1 VAASSQAGMGARK
14 YQGGIGFRVWAPN
27 ATNVSVAGDFNGWSP
42 SAHPMTHEG
51 NGYWSTDV
59 TGAQLGQRYKY
70 VIANGGLHWKNDPYA
85 REMTHSAGESV
96 VHDPDFDWQADD
108 FRLPP
113 WNELVIYELHVG
125 TFNPHP
131 SSGTGKFQG
140 VIEKLGYLRGLGV
153 NAIEVMASGEFPTDI
168 SWGYNPAYIFAIE
181 SGYGGINE
189 FKRLVRAAHEHGIA
203 VIFDVVYNHLGPNDL
218 DMWRFDGWAQ
228 GDKGGIY
235 FYNDWRSTTPWGD
248 TRPDYGRP
256 EVRQYIRDNALMWLE
271 KRHVDGLRFDATRFI
286 HNVYGNTDP
295 TNNINDGWNLL
306 RWINDEIRA
315 RQPWKIAIAEDMQ
328 NNDRVTLSTAHGGAG
343 FGSQWDSKFVHT
355 VRPAL
360 ITLDDSRRD
369 MFALRDA
376 VQHRYNADAFGRVVY
391 TESHDEDANGRS
403 RVPEE
408 IWPGNAGSWASKKR
422 STLGAVL
429 MLTSPGIPMLFQ
441 GQEFVEDQYFR
452 DTDPLDWRKADWFAG
467 ILELYRDLIR
477 LRRNWFDNTRGLRGP
492 NVNVHHVNNSDK
504 VMAYHRWELSGSG
517 DDVIVILNMAAR
529 AYDDYRIGLPQP
541 GLWRVRFNSDWS
553 GYSPDFGNH
562 SAFDVTGV
570 PGTADGMPCNAKV
583 SVGPYTA
590 LILSQDT

>member
-1 VAASSQAGMGARK
+1 MAASSQAGMGARK

-42 SAHPMTHEG
+42 DAHPLTHEG

-59 TGAQLGQRYKY
+59 PGAQLGQRYKY
-70 VIANGGLHWKNDPYA
+70 VIANGNLLWKNDPYA

-125 TFNPHP
+125 TFNPQP
-131 SSGTGKFQG
+131 FSGSGKFQG
-140 VIEKLGYLRGLGV
+140 VIEKLGYLKDLGV
-153 NAIEVMASGEFPTDI
+153 NAIEVMASGEFATDI

-203 VIFDVVYNHLGPNDL
+203 VIFDVVYNHLGPTDL
-218 DMWRFDGWAQ
+218 DMWRFDGWGQ
-228 GDKGGIY
+228 GGKGGIY

-286 HNVYGNTDP
+286 HNVHGNTDP
-295 TNNINDGWNLL
+295 ANNINDGWNLL
-306 RWINDEIRA
+306 RWINEEIRA
-315 RQPWKIAIAEDMQ
+315 RQPWKITIAEDMQ
-328 NNDRVTLSTAHGGAG
+328 NNDRVTRATAHGGAG

-360 ITLDDSRRD
+360 ITPDDNGRD

-376 VQHRYNADAFGRVVY
+376 IQHSYNADAFGRVVY

-429 MLTSPGIPMLFQ
+429 MLTSPGVPMLFQ
-441 GQEFVEDQYFR
+441 GQEFVEDQYFQ

-467 ILELYRDLIR
+467 IIELYRDLIR
-477 LRRNWFDNTRGLRGP
+477 LRRNWFNNTRGFRGA

-504 VMAYHRWELSGSG
+504 VLAYHRWELGGPG
-517 DDVIVILNMAAR
+517 DDVIVVLNMAAH
-529 AYDDYRIGLPQP
+529 AYDVYRIGLPRP

-553 GYSPDFGNH
+553 GYSPDFDNH

-570 PGTADGMPCNAKV
+570 KGAADGMPCNGEV
-583 SVGPYTA
+583 GVGPYTA